1 MTYNFGEV
9 FPYLLKNSDG
19 DISLNY
25 SLFKDDDNI
34 DELEYFFYE
43 MTKYGFDGCIIIPA
57 FTYRHKDGEEKKFP
71 EMEFNLTVLESDE
84 IFDTAYEGKTF
95 LRYEGIIYD
104 EDNEKHFKF
113 SSKHLKSLD
122 NHVTSMSVWEFTP
135 KPKEEPEDQGIFFIV
150 KKENDNTSIH
160 GMFDSLE
167 NALIYVPSVK
177 VEQSK
182 NITIEKMPFNNIII
196 NNDNNDFNSF
206 FENSLKSY
214 DQKGK
219 EIKDESKNSLKK

>member
-9 FPYLLKNSDG
+9 FPYLLKNGGG

-25 SLFKDDDNI
+25 SLFKDDNI
-34 DELEYFFYE
+34 DDLEYFFYE
-43 MTKYGFDGCIIIPA
+43 MTTYGFDGCITIPA
-57 FTYRHKDGEEKKFP
+57 FTYTHKDGEEKKFP

-135 KPKEEPEDQGIFFIV
+135 KPKEEPEEQGTFFICN
-150 KKENDNTSIH
+150 KENDNISIH

-167 NALIYVPSVK
+167 NALIHVHFLK
-177 VEQSK
+177 IEQSK
-182 NITIEKMPFNNIII
+182 NITIEKMPFNNIL
-196 NNDNNDFNSF
+196 NNNEFNSF

-214 DQKGK
+214 DHKGN
-219 EIKDESKNSLKK
+219 EIKKESKNSLKK